1 MRLRRK
7 PWITEAIHAY
17 DDILFLNIP
26 TALKG
31 KWNLQ
36 FKQNKNPLHVEFGT
50 GKGQFISGIAARNP
64 EINYIGMEVQEGVIY
79 YAAKKVSEM
88 ESPIENVRLILGD
101 VSQVEDIFSPGEID
115 CIYLNFSDPWPKA
128 RHAKRRLT
136 YRLFL
141 DKYEIILKKGG
152 EIRFKT
158 DNKELF
164 DFSLGEFK
172 ERGWTLSQVTYDLHS
187 HPVEGDVETEYEE
200 KFSRKGNSIC
210 RLVATRPVRK

>member
-17 DDILFLNIP
+17 SDILFLNMP
-26 TALKG
+26 VDCKG
-31 KWNLQ
+31 KWNLR
-36 FKQNKNPLHVEFGT
+36 FTQNKNPLHVEFGT
-50 GKGQFISGIAARNP
+50 GKGKFISAMAEKNP
-64 EINYIGMEVQEGVIY
+64 DVNYIGVEVQEGVIY

-88 ESPIENVRLILGD
+88 EPPIENVRLILGD
-101 VSQVEDIFSPGEID
+101 VSQVGDIFSPGEID

-141 DKYEIILKKGG
+141 DRYEMLLKEGG
-152 EIRFKT
+152 EVRFKT
-158 DNKELF
+158 DNRDLF
-164 DFSLGEFK
+164 DFSLAEFK
-172 ERGWTLSQVTYDLHS
+172 ERGWLLSQITYDLHS

-200 KFSRKGNSIC
+200 KFSRKGHPLC
-210 RLVATRPVRK
+210 RLVATRPIRK